1 MVCFNCNQKAT
12 TKLSIEPDFGEIY
25 TCSSQT
31 CKDKAQLDIEQFESI
46 KYYQGRKK
54 DRVEFA
60 ERAVACAL
68 IGIIIVICFMS
79 IASII
84 NKL

>member
-31 CKDKAQLDIEQFESI
+31 CKNKAQLDLERLESI
-46 KYYQGRKK
+46 KYYQGRRK
-54 DRVEFA
+54 DQVEFA
-60 ERAVACAL
+60 EKAVAWS
-68 IGIIIVICFMS
+68 IIAI
-79 IASII
+79 IAAACIITLTSVI